1 MQFISPQNDF
11 AFKRIFGNEQH
22 KEVLISF
29 LNSMLDLSGERKVVE
44 VELAN
49 PYQVPRLQQ
58 FKESILDINA
68 TCQSGH
74 RFIVEMQIEQQH
86 SFDKHALYY
95 SSKAYVEQLP
105 RGEDYPMLKPVYF
118 IGVLNFDTKSNSSYL
133 SRHLILD
140 AATHE
145 QYIRDFEFCFIELP
159 KFTKH
164 ESELQSIVDKWI
176 FFLKYLGSKGGEDKD
191 FASIFADEPP
201 LLQALEIARYHS
213 LSKDELSAYEAQEKR
228 RLIEAENA
236 RTQRLNGLK
245 EGELIGLQKGEQ
257 IGLQKGEQI
266 GLQKGEQI
274 GLQKGEQIGLQKGAK
289 KGLQIAIKVLALA
302 KAGLSSEAIAHEL
315 QIDLTEVLE
324 LLQN

>member
-86 SFDKHALYY
+86 SFDKRALYY

-133 SRHLILD
+133 VR
-140 AATHE
+140 
-145 QYIRDFEFCFIELP
+145 
-159 KFTKH
+159 
-164 ESELQSIVDKWI
+164 SE
-176 FFLKYLGSKGGEDKD
+176 
-191 FASIFADEPP
+191 
-201 LLQALEIARYHS
+201 
-213 LSKDELSAYEAQEKR
+213 
-228 RLIEAENA
+228 
-236 RTQRLNGLK
+236 QRL
-245 EGELIGLQKGEQ
+245 
-257 IGLQKGEQI
+257 
-266 GLQKGEQI
+266 
-274 GLQKGEQIGLQKGAK
+274 AK
-289 KGLQIAIKVLALA
+289 IR
-302 KAGLSSEAIAHEL
+302 
-315 QIDLTEVLE
+315 
-324 LLQN
+324 